1 MISLSSKRQP
11 TRQSLIVGCALLLAA
26 AGAAALLR
34 VNLAKVSAS
43 APPAALLAGPTCNV
57 ISGFV
62 YQDLNNNGLK
72 GGGEAGIS
80 GSTLE
85 LRRLPANTVVATA
98 VTDANGFYQF
108 SADATIST
116 APQTITY
123 TRTFPTQT
131 TNWMNSMTVPQ
142 FDPALGML
150 TSVKINNAATITGT
164 IRVENTSTTST
175 DVISATVGGNVT
187 VSAPAVPTL
196 TSTILQP
203 HPDSP
208 FNAAI
213 FDNNLD
219 FGGTSGKSF
228 SPATASGNSM
238 TTLVNAADLNL
249 YTGAG
254 NVTINASAVG
264 TSSASGGGNLVA
276 SIMTTASAV
285 VTVTYEYMP
294 SNCLAAGNYRIVQTA
309 QPAGFAD
316 GCETAGNVT
325 KIPGSDLTD
334 FINVTLAGADLPNN
348 NFGELLAADLQIT
361 KTDNQTTT
369 TPGAPLTYQIVV
381 RNNGPNPV
389 TNATVTDTFPA
400 SLTNVTWSC
409 VGAGGGN
416 CDQPNGAGNINTT
429 VDLPVNATATF
440 TVNATVSVSATGTI
454 KNIANVATPPGIADT
469 NTPNNMA
476 MDTTDVVRDTDLA
489 ITKTDGLTTTT
500 LGSLIQY
507 AIVVTN
513 HGPTAVTAAPVT
525 DAFPA
530 NLSDVSWTCSA
541 TAGSSC
547 GAPNGVGNINTT
559 VDLLVNGKATFIV
572 DAKVSIELPN
582 PISNT
587 ATVAVPPGVTDTNPG
602 NNSATDTTLVSPGE
616 CPQAGL
622 PTAGAPTTVL
632 GFAPNTLFLLP
643 TDLRFALIAP
653 PAGNA
658 SFFAVNDATPGGN
671 PGFPGETSLGLSA
684 AAPNATTRM
693 VSCLDSFRELEIVL
707 AAGGA
712 TQGDVVRALLQNPDG
727 TGQTVLATF
736 TFQGGVF
743 VATQIGAGVSLS
755 IAGVPVALNA
765 PIPPALML
773 GTSQSTAPI
782 TVTLAQPA
790 LASCFQL
797 AVDIMR
803 AGLVGTTSA
812 VLTEVRVNRNTVAGD
827 AARGFPTGTV
837 CAASCPTDC
846 PPTVCDERICFRPP
860 EYYCSRGIP
869 YSVKTVRIPQINF
882 GNPVYVRVGASVSTV
897 VSRYLG
903 CGFYAFESNASPSRV
918 LTKLYL
924 AAQISVASDP
934 QNPDPCK
941 LDLGC
946 FLMMMGGMPSPI
958 PVTLSNGVTINS
970 NTKLAD
976 FFKQTEAAILDNRTP
991 ENRAADIQ
999 ALIAIYKALACGD

>member
-62 YQDLNNNGLK
+62 YHDANSDGLK
-72 GGGEAGIS
+72 GGGEAGIP
-80 GSTLE
+80 GSMLKL
-85 LRRLPANTVVATA
+85 LRGATEVATA
-98 VTDANGFYQF
+98 TSAADGSYQF
-108 SADATIST
+108 TTDSTIST
-116 APQTITY
+116 SPVTSAPITV
-123 TRTFPTQT
+123 TFPESNVPMRT
-131 TNWMNSMTVPQ
+131 MNIPQ
-142 FDPALGML
+142 FNPALGTL
-150 TSVKINNAATITGT
+150 TSVQISKTASFSSTAGGENGDGAPATIMLTVTG
-164 IRVENTSTTST
+164 SF
-175 DVISATVGGNVT
+175 AVT
-187 VSAPAVPTL
+187 APAT
-196 TSTILQP
+196 
-203 HPDSP
+203 PDLVIGVTPSP
-208 FNAAI
+208 SIFTFNAAA
-213 FDNNLD
+213 FDGNLD
-219 FGGTSGKSF
+219 FGGPSGMTF
-228 SPATASGNSM
+228 NLVTAPPNPAGQM
-238 TTLVNAADLNL
+238 TTLTAQSALDLYCGTGTVAVNA
-249 YTGAG
+249 
-254 NVTINASAVG
+254 NVTASILASG
-264 TSSASGGGNLVA
+264 SGFTDTRLRTPSSAQ
-276 SIMTTASAV
+276 
-285 VTVTYEYMP
+285 VTVTYTYIP
-294 SNCLAAGNYRIVQTA
+294 NNCLAPGNYRIVQMT
-309 QPAGFAD
+309 QPPGFAD
-316 GCETAGNVT
+316 GCESIGST
-325 KIPGSDLTD
+325 KLPNTDTTD
-334 FINVTLAGADLPNN
+334 FIDVTLGSNNLPNN
-348 NFGELLAADLQIT
+348 NFGELTATDLQTT
-361 KTDNQTTT
+361 KTVSPP
-369 TPGAPLTYQIVV
+369 TPLSPGSPLTYTIVV
-381 RNNGPNPV
+381 KNNGPTAV
-389 TNATVTDTFPA
+389 TNAPVTDTFPA
-400 SLTNVTWSC
+400 SLTGVTWSC
-409 VGAGGGN
+409 VGAGGGTCN
-416 CDQPNGAGNINTT
+416 PTNGLGNIGAT
-429 VDLPVNATATF
+429 VNLPVNATVTF
-440 TVNATVSVSATGTI
+440 TVNATISASATGTI
-454 KNIANVATPPGIADT
+454 T
-469 NTPNNMA
+469 NTARIDTPLGIPDTVPGNNSS
-476 MDTTDVVRDTDLA
+476 TVRTDVERPTDLA

-513 HGPTAVTAAPVT
+513 NGPTAVTGASVT
-525 DAFPA
+525 DTFPA
-530 NLSDVSWTCSA
+530 NLANVSWTCTA

-547 GAPNGVGNINTT
+547 GAPFGVGNIATT

-572 DAKVSIELPN
+572 DAKVSVEIPN
-582 PISNT
+582 PIMNT
-587 ATVAVPPGVTDTNPG
+587 ATVAVPSGVTDTNPG
-602 NNSATDTTLVSPGE
+602 NNSATDTTLIVA

-632 GFAPNTLFLLP
+632 GLAPNTLFLLP